1 MRMSVLAAAVSTA
14 LVSFALAD
22 PANAAIKLPTNI
34 GPQELDGALRE
45 LAADRRLQILYTT
58 QTVSNRQTA
67 GAVGDLTVAEALDR
81 ILGGTDLMF
90 LYADENTIAIV
101 PRNERVEAG
110 TAGSTESSA
119 VPKGA
124 GSGNK
129 RSFWSRL
136 AQLQTTQSAQTQDD
150 VSTPVAAPENAP
162 AELTEIVVT
171 GSRIQRRDATAVG
184 PLTTVSAEDMA
195 LAAPTSVGDLLQS
208 LPSVGVSLNSNGSQG
223 TSFGVSSINLRY
235 LGSAEGSGNRTLVLV
250 DGHRFVNAVGGR
262 GFRDFV
268 DLNTI
273 PLGMIERIEVL
284 KDGASAIYGADAIA
298 GVVNIQTKRSLDGFE
313 ADVRYGV
320 SDESDADN
328 YSGFL
333 NWGTSAGK
341 FSTLVSVSYSD
352 TKPILTTSRALTTRA
367 LTPLTAPPP
376 SDRGLFT
383 LPRLASNAYFGT
395 PAGFGI
401 SSITPIPGATPGSAA
416 TADEAFRTATLPT
429 DDYNQMVQGLHASGP
444 SERLGVFGRLSYELT
459 DNVSA
464 RLEALYS
471 ERTSE
476 QLLSPPNLD
485 IRGSNGFQ
493 IAADQQFNP
502 FGAANGVPL
511 ANALAFGAD
520 ASVPEASR
528 NAFRVQ
534 RLLFDVGNRGQQQ
547 EIETRRFAAALE
559 GHSEMFGRNWTWEL
573 FGSWSKNHA
582 DFNSFNQI
590 NLENVYLSQLSPA
603 ACATVSGCVPVN
615 LFGPMSE
622 SQADYVRYNATDLQ
636 TTKQT
641 NAALNVSSELFSLP
655 AGALGIAA
663 GYEYRRESASDI
675 PDPFAATD
683 SSVLPLVRGAAQLP
697 TTHVTRSPTS
707 GSYDLHEVYAETAV
721 PLVKGV
727 PGIYSFDVDAAVRYS
742 RYSTVGG
749 KATTKF
755 GVAYRPIEDLLV
767 RGTYSQGFRAPSILE
782 LFQGERQI
790 NFQGVD
796 PCNGGGAGLPGC
808 AGVPATYNQAQFN
821 NGLIAGITAGNRDL
835 EPETADTYSAGIAF
849 TPAALEGLTLTA
861 DWFEIEVDDAIATN
875 SATNILNSCAN
886 LGIFCDLISRGP
898 LGEVVQLTQAV
909 VNLSR
914 IEVAGVDASARYRLR
929 TGIGDF
935 ETALDVSY
943 LDTFKTF
950 IPQPDGSIAVDER
963 AGKSDRPRSTFPH
976 WKSQASLRYSAD
988 LVGLSWKTRYIGS
1001 SRDIPGNAVNG
1012 GRLKEIFYH
1021 DLQATLDLE
1030 SRGLNFAVGVDN
1042 VLDEMPPAS
1051 AANNPINFDIYT
1063 YDIRG
1068 RYFYVKAGAKF

>member
-1 MRMSVLAAAVSTA
+1 V
-14 LVSFALAD
+14 
-22 PANAAIKLPTNI
+22 
-34 GPQELDGALRE
+34 
-45 LAADRRLQILYTT
+45 
-58 QTVSNRQTA
+58 
-67 GAVGDLTVAEALDR
+67 
-81 ILGGTDLMF
+81 
-90 LYADENTIAIV
+90 
-101 PRNERVEAG
+101 
-110 TAGSTESSA
+110 
-119 VPKGA
+119 
-124 GSGNK
+124 
-129 RSFWSRL
+129 
-136 AQLQTTQSAQTQDD
+136 QTTPSSQVESEEPRPTA
-150 VSTPVAAPENAP
+150 SEAP
-162 AELTEIVVT
+162 AELKEIVVT

-328 YSGFL
+328 YSGFV
-333 NWGTSAGK
+333 NWGATAGK
-341 FSTLVSVSYSD
+341 VSTLLSVSYSD
-352 TKPILTTSRALTTRA
+352 TKPIFTTSRALTTRA

-383 LPRLASNAYFGT
+383 LPRLANNAYFGT
-395 PAGFGI
+395 PAAFGS
-401 SSITPIPGATPGSAA
+401 SSITPIPGATLGGA
-416 TADEAFRTATLPT
+416 TAADEAFRIATLPT
-429 DDYNQMVQGLHASGP
+429 DDFNQMVQGLYATGP
-444 SERLGVFGRLSYELT
+444 SERLGVFGRVSYELT

-464 RLEALYS
+464 RIEALYS

-485 IRGSNGFQ
+485 IRGSNGYR
-493 IAADQQFNP
+493 IAVDQAFNP
-502 FGAANGVPL
+502 FGTANGVPL

-520 ASVPEASR
+520 AGVPAASR
-528 NAFRVQ
+528 NAFRIQ
-534 RLLFDVGNRGQQQ
+534 RLLFDVGNRRQQQ
-547 EIETRRFAAALE
+547 EIETHRFAAAVE
-559 GHSEMFGRNWTWEL
+559 GRNDVFGREWTWEL

-590 NLENVYLSQLSPA
+590 NLENVYLSQLSPS
-603 ACATVSGCVPVN
+603 ACAAVSGCVPVN
-615 LFGPMSE
+615 LFGPMTVA
-622 SQADYVRYNATDLQ
+622 QADYVRYNATDLQ

-641 NAALNVSSELFSLP
+641 NAALNISSELFSLP
-655 AGALGIAA
+655 AGPLGIAA
-663 GYEYRRESASDI
+663 GYEYRRESASDL

-683 SSVLPLVRGAAQLP
+683 SSVLPLVGGVAQLP

-721 PLVKGV
+721 PLVRGV
-727 PGIYSFDVDAAVRYS
+727 PGIYSFDIDAAVRYS

-782 LFQGERQI
+782 LFQGQRQI

-796 PCNGGGAGLPGC
+796 PCNGGGAGRPGC
-808 AGVPATYNQAQFN
+808 AGVPTTYNQAQFN
-821 NGLIAGITAGNRDL
+821 NGLIAGITAGNRNL
-835 EPETADTYSAGIAF
+835 EPETADTYSAGLAF
-849 TPAALEGLTLTA
+849 TPAAIEGLTLTA
-861 DWFEIEVDDAIATN
+861 DWFEIKVDDAIATN

-886 LGIFCDLISRGP
+886 LGVFCDLIVRGS

-929 TGIGDF
+929 TGVGDF

-943 LDTFKTF
+943 LDTFRTF
-950 IPQPDGSIAVDER
+950 IPQPDGSISVDER
-963 AGKSDRPRSTFPH
+963 AGKSDQPRSTFPH

-988 LVGLSWKTRYIGS
+988 TYGLSWKTRYIGS
-1001 SRDIPGNAVNG
+1001 SRDIPGNAING

-1021 DLQATLDLE
+1021 DLQATLELE
-1030 SRGLNFAVGVDN
+1030 AQRLNFAVGVDN
-1042 VLDEMPPAS
+1042 VFDEMPPAS